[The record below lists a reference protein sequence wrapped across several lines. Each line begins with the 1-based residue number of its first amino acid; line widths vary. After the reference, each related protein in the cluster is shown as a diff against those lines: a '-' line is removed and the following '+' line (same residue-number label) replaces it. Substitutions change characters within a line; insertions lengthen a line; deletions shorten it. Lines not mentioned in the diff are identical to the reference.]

1 MRCTHY
7 RARAVRLAFSAS
19 RTRLGGACTTVC
31 DGTRNF
37 DPAHPWGDAANGAA
51 NGAPAAK
58 KARK

>member
-1 MRCTHY
+1 
-7 RARAVRLAFSAS
+7 VRLAFSAS